1 MATNQLK
8 PLLGAGL
15 IGGDTGK
22 VVMGFDRG
30 DPGLFNRAFVP
41 QDNQG
46 ASEREIGGQGFD
58 GEGIE
63 VAGFDSSM
71 SGLAVDKKGVL
82 GRASKAWAWANRWGW
97 LPLIWRR

>member
-1 MATNQLK
+1 MAANQGQ
-8 PLLGAGL
+8 PLLRAVL
-15 IGGDTGK
+15 IVGDTGK

-30 DPGLFNRAFVP
+30 EPGLFNRSLVT

-46 ASEREIGGQGFD
+46 ADEREIGGQGFD

-63 VAGFDSSM
+63 VAGFDPSV
-71 SGLAVDKKGVL
+71 SGLALDKKGVL

-97 LPLIWRR
+97 LPLICSR